1 MMPAKPFR
9 IIAAP
14 SILGLWPSGVE
25 RLPEALLA
33 AGLAARLGVETGA
46 KLQPPPYDD
55 RRDPATLMR
64 NPGGIAAFSRSL
76 AGAVTAALDAG
87 TVPLVLGGD
96 CSILIGNALALRRRG
111 RFGLLF
117 LDGHADFYQPAA
129 SPGGEA
135 ADMDLALVTGR
146 GPEIVTRIDG
156 FEGYF
161 RDADVALLG
170 FRDAEQF
177 LAAGSQDVRD
187 SGILCLDLAAFRRLG
202 ASAAAAQAMARLA
215 RPELAGFW
223 IHLDV
228 DVLDDAVMPAVDYRM
243 PGGLGLEELAT
254 VLRMAVASGRCIGL
268 DVTIFN
274 PRLDP
279 DGRIAGRLVDCLAD
293 SLGDCRGA
301 ALEPPVPLA

>member
-1 MMPAKPFR
+1 MPTRPFR
-9 IIAAP
+9 IIEAP
-14 SILGLWPSGVE
+14 SVLGLWPSGVE

-33 AGLAARLGVETGA
+33 AGLAARLRAQTGVQ
-46 KLQPPPYDD
+46 LQPEPYDD
-55 RRDPATLMR
+55 RRDAATGMR
-64 NPGGIAAFSRSL
+64 NPGAIAAFSRSL
-76 AGAVTAALDAG
+76 AAAVGAALDAG

-96 CSILIGNALALRRRG
+96 CSVLIGNALALRRRG

-146 GPEIVTRIDG
+146 GPAAVTRIDG
-156 FEGYF
+156 HDRYF
-161 RDADVALLG
+161 RDEDVALLG
-170 FRDAEQF
+170 FRDADQY

-187 SGILCLDLAAFRRLG
+187 SGILCLDLAGLRRAG
-202 ASAAAAQAMARLA
+202 AATAAARAIARLT
-215 RPELAGFW
+215 RPDLAGFW
-223 IHLDV
+223 VHLDV

-243 PGGLGLEELAT
+243 PDGLSLEELAT
-254 VLRMAVASGRCIGL
+254 VLRAAAASGRCIGL

-279 DGRIAGRLVDCLAD
+279 DGRIAASLVACL
-293 SLGDCRGA
+293 GT
-301 ALEPPVPLA
+301 ALEPLVPLA